1 MPEFSLP
8 HDHGAHGHTED
19 LYREMKNVE
28 HFGAVCDI
36 FKQLSDPTR
45 VRIFW
50 LLSHREECVINIA
63 ALLDM
68 SSPAVS
74 HHLRSLAQSGLIE
87 SRRCGKEVY
96 YKAGDTMQIKL
107 LHEIVEQVMQIAC
120 PEKAVDYQDSQE
132 QIIRHVHNELTANL
146 AERVTIEELSRKYLM
161 NTTTLK
167 RCFKQVYG
175 ETIAAHMKKHRME
188 QAASLLLKTQNDI
201 AAIAQ
206 AVGYESQSRFTAAF
220 KETYGE
226 HRGGNQ
232 GAAGLPGGKPEKGR
246 AVPRDEVLR
255 RRQKGAHRRDT
266 SVDHSHP
273 RRRSGG
279 GESRRDRLF
288 CARGLH
294 DGRQRAPQRDQ
305 ARRRRQGRQAHEREL
320 QPAAV

>member
-1 MPEFSLP
+1 MAEFQLP
-8 HDHGAHGHTED
+8 HDHGTSSQAASLHQEVMQVAHFAAAAE
-19 LYREMKNVE
+19 V
-28 HFGAVCDI
+28 

-63 ALLDM
+63 ALLEM

-226 HRGGNQ
+226 
-232 GAAGLPGGKPEKGR
+232 LPTEYR
-246 AVPRDEVLR
+246 
-255 RRQKGAHRRDT
+255 
-266 SVDHSHP
+266 
-273 RRRSGG
+273 RRRS
-279 GESRRDRLF
+279 
-288 CARGLH
+288 
-294 DGRQRAPQRDQ
+294 
-305 ARRRRQGRQAHEREL
+305 
-320 QPAAV
+320 